1 MPFPTD
7 LLQMIAAYAIP
18 PIYHIA
24 ECLRPHINWYG
35 LCSNSHPAMIS
46 LVDDYFQ
53 ECLAQSPYLS
63 YGLLHRLSTNPT
75 ALPLLRKYHLYLQ
88 RYSIHVQWDVLQ
100 ELYELSDPYL
110 PHPNNAMLLQKDELS
125 AHPNIVELIT
135 NGQIDLNR
143 VVHKQG
149 DILYQNPAIFQ
160 LNVNETEESYKKW
173 MALF

>member
-1 MPFPTD
+1 
-7 LLQMIAAYAIP
+7 
-18 PIYHIA
+18 
-24 ECLRPHINWYG
+24 
-35 LCSNSHPAMIS
+35 
-46 LVDDYFQ
+46 
-53 ECLAQSPYLS
+53 
-63 YGLLHRLSTNPT
+63 
-75 ALPLLRKYHLYLQ
+75 
-88 RYSIHVQWDVLQ
+88 
-100 ELYELSDPYL
+100 
-110 PHPNNAMLLQKDELS
+110 MLLQKDELS